1 MFDSLVCYIA
11 NSDSTSSKPLK
22 NLKKFVVGWWHP
34 HCKGSSGTKR
44 QRGEEV
50 SLSAAAAGGGGA
62 ELDEEHEE
70 EDDDDQ
76 KEEVDDKSEEQ
87 EAAGLGELFELYGVN
102 PDEQSQA
109 PMETL
114 TLVAEKL
121 QTAATASEAAKK
133 AAKEAKQAAKA
144 AASDAASKA
153 DAYQT
158 LKNHEKLLLK
168 AMPKAAAA
176 PKKAVLD
183 PQTAALL
190 GGAAGA
196 QPSAE
201 LASFLT
207 GSEVPEAVLDWLV
220 DNNVVSRDSTKV
232 LAVKKMTMA
241 EQKAVP
247 GLSARVFSRLAQ
259 HKVLAVAD
267 EA

>member
-1 MFDSLVCYIA
+1 MFESLVCYIA
-11 NSDSTSSKPLK
+11 NSDSTSSKQLK

-44 QRGEEV
+44 LRE
-50 SLSAAAAGGGGA
+50 APAAGGGEKEVEDG
-62 ELDEEHEE
+62 DDQE
-70 EDDDDQ
+70 EDGDDQ
-76 KEEVDDKSEEQ
+76 KEEDDNKSEEQ

-102 PDEQSQA
+102 ADEQQSQA

-121 QTAATASEAAKK
+121 QTAATASDAAKK
-133 AAKEAKQAAKA
+133 AAKEAKQAAQA
-144 AASDAASKA
+144 AASDAAKKA
-153 DAYQT
+153 AAYQT
-158 LKNHEKLLLK
+158 LKHHEQMLLK

-176 PKKAVLD
+176 PKMAVLD

-267 EA
+267 EAA